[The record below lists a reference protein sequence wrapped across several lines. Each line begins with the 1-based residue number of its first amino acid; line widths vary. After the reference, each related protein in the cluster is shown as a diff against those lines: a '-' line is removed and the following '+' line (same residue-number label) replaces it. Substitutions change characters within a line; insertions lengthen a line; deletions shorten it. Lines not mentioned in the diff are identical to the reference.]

1 MVSGGVALMAQAF
14 PNHTPEQLVDRI
26 LASAN
31 NAWFTPEG
39 NTTFTTHG
47 NSITHGYTSEWGH
60 GVPDFYAALSPITTN
75 ANPAMTVYTGS
86 SIQEGV
92 SSGNS
97 ASLASSSITPSASFG
112 DAIYQGLSGEVG
124 YAYDALSGGFKYDM
138 TTRVDTSNNDA
149 PTISLASEMAKLDSL
164 LATNNPSWKNNFSQV
179 LSQLSKTDKL
189 ETSLTVGASSLP
201 VQSFFGSNFDSS
213 VSLNDYETPYLE
225 SGEGGIGLGATYKL
239 GDSRLLVGMT
249 NPINQSSDNTIGL
262 RKSLVA
268 SLEYGNPSD
277 TAVTFMTGATQDND
291 SLLGSTGN
299 DAYSLSGS
307 KSDTVFT
314 AFKAQTQLGNGLSLT
329 GVATLANTNM
339 TRPDNSFVNSASDVK
354 STSVSLVVNKSGV
367 FGDDNMSFFVSQPNR
382 VSDGSMSIRLSNLA
396 DSDGNLTYRNKDINL
411 EPTARQLDYGLSYR
425 KDFDKDIS
433 FSVKHMMTDNLN
445 HKQDSQTV
453 SSSFI
458 GAKYKDLKVGLAKNP
473 GKESRSAQ
481 ISYDY
486 KF

>member
-1 MVSGGVALMAQAF
+1 
-14 PNHTPEQLVDRI
+14 
-26 LASAN
+26 
-31 NAWFTPEG
+31 
-39 NTTFTTHG
+39 
-47 NSITHGYTSEWGH
+47 
-60 GVPDFYAALSPITTN
+60 
-75 ANPAMTVYTGS
+75 
-86 SIQEGV
+86 
-92 SSGNS
+92 
-97 ASLASSSITPSASFG
+97 
-112 DAIYQGLSGEVG
+112 
-124 YAYDALSGGFKYDM
+124 
-138 TTRVDTSNNDA
+138 
-149 PTISLASEMAKLDSL
+149 
-164 LATNNPSWKNNFSQV
+164 
-179 LSQLSKTDKL
+179 
-189 ETSLTVGASSLP
+189 
-201 VQSFFGSNFDSS
+201 
-213 VSLNDYETPYLE
+213 
-225 SGEGGIGLGATYKL
+225 
-239 GDSRLLVGMT
+239 MT
-249 NPINQSSDNTIGL
+249 NPINQGNDNTIGL

-458 GAKYKDLKVGLAKNP
+458 GAKYKDLKVGIARNP
-473 GKESRSAQ
+473 GEESRSAQ